1 MLKREGRNRINTSA
15 QNKLW
20 GVKCEQAR
28 CIGCAI
34 DTDRSLYPSLS
45 RPVSDRVERKTLLC
59 PAKSKLYNQKTRKI
73 AHPTKNPNVSFSKT
87 KCQQTCSIQNSTP
100 VKSFCKQKC
109 TNFTQKM
116 PNICQTICSQNV
128 LKSSHLIYDCQEK
141 RRKFYRHL
149 MVIRIK

>member
-34 DTDRSLYPSLS
+34 DTDRSLYPCLS
-45 RPVSDRVERKTLLC
+45 RPVSDWVERKTLLC

-73 AHPTKNPNVSFSKT
+73 AHPTKIQTFHFLNKMSTNLLNTKFNTCKILLQTKVHKLYPKNAKHLPNYLFSKCAKKFT
-87 KCQQTCSIQNSTP
+87 LNLRLPREASQILS
-100 VKSFCKQKC
+100 SFNGN
-109 TNFTQKM
+109 T
-116 PNICQTICSQNV
+116 
-128 LKSSHLIYDCQEK
+128 Y
-141 RRKFYRHL
+141 
-149 MVIRIK
+149 